1 MIHSSHSSDYIEK
14 AGGILLQLNDNF
26 EVHKIRKSTMITLM
40 SFVKRFVFELC
51 KSWNLE
57 LPHTNPRLTA
67 YLKMMR
73 RKQAE
78 SKMSVADTFV
88 LLNNQ
93 ITPFRGNE
101 WNRIAFIRVVV
112 HRRSAS

>member
-1 MIHSSHSSDYIEK
+1 
-14 AGGILLQLNDNF
+14 
-26 EVHKIRKSTMITLM
+26 M
-40 SFVKRFVFELC
+40 SNVLFLSCAKVI
-51 KSWNLE
+51 LE